1 MISLV
6 GKYADAIVYTDIV
19 ENNTISHIMSML
31 NQPYMEGTKVR
42 IMPDCHDGKGCVI
55 GTTID
60 FSNQENKG
68 VCPNVVGVD
77 IGCGVLAV
85 KLKENSIDL
94 PKLDSVIR
102 KYVDIDRKT
111 EHSRVSLLGLENL
124 WCQKGNVKAVR
135 LGFGTVGGGNH
146 FIEVGRS
153 FENNQLYLLIHSGSR
168 NLGVQVAKFYQDLAY
183 EEAIIRN
190 NGGTYY
196 DKVQAVKATG
206 LSGKALDKAIKSISY
221 PKIGDV
227 PYELAYVTGDNF
239 KHYLHDMRICQNYA
253 SENRR
258 AIADVIIKKMK
269 LHEIESFD
277 TIHNY
282 IDTDGRCIIR
292 KGAVR
297 AEAGEQL
304 IIPLNMRYG
313 ALICKGLGN
322 PEWNFSAP
330 HGAGRL
336 YSRADCKDSLS
347 VKEYKEQMAG
357 IFSTCVG
364 KDTID
369 ESPMAYKDAQSIIN
383 TVSPAID
390 IVDRLKPIY
399 NYKGGSYEEKRS

>member
-6 GKYADAIVYTDIV
+6 GKYADAMVYTDIV

-31 NQPYMEGTKVR
+31 NQPYMKGTKVR

-60 FSNQENKG
+60 FSNQEKKG
-68 VCPNVVGVD
+68 VCPNIVGVD

-94 PKLDSVIR
+94 PKLDSVVR
-102 KYVDIDRKT
+102 KYVDIDRKD

-153 FENNQLYLLIHSGSR
+153 IKTNQLYLLIHSGSR

-183 EEAIIRN
+183 EEAIVRN

-206 LSGKALDKAIKSISY
+206 LSGKDLDKAIKSIQY

-239 KHYLHDMRICQNYA
+239 KHYLHDMRICQEYA

-258 AIADVIIKKMK
+258 TIADIIIKKLK

-282 IDTDGRCIIR
+282 IDTDGKCIIR

-297 AEAGEQL
+297 AEAGDQL
-304 IIPLNMRYG
+304 IIPLNMRDG

-322 PEWNFSAP
+322 PDWNYSAP

-336 YSRADCKDSLS
+336 YSRADCKESLS
-347 VKEYKEQMAG
+347 VKTYKEQMAG
-357 IFSTCVG
+357 IFSTCIG
-364 KDTID
+364 RDTID
-369 ESPMAYKDAQSIIN
+369 ESPMAYKDAQSIISA
-383 TVSPAID
+383 VSPTVD

-399 NYKGGSYEEKRS
+399 NYKGGSSEEKRS

>member
-31 NQPYMEGTKVR
+31 NQPYMKGTKVR

-55 GTTID
+55 GTAID

-102 KYVDIDRKT
+102 KYIDIDRKD
-111 EHSRVSLLGLENL
+111 EHDRVSLLGLENL

-206 LSGKALDKAIKSISY
+206 LSGKDLDKAIKSISY

-253 SENRR
+253 YENRR
-258 AIADVIIKKMK
+258 TIADIIIKKMK

-297 AEAGEQL
+297 AEADEQL
-304 IIPLNMRYG
+304 IIPLNMRDG

-322 PEWNFSAP
+322 PDWNYSAP

-336 YSRADCKDSLS
+336 YSRSDCKDSLS

-383 TVSPAID
+383 AVSDTAD

-399 NYKGGSYEEKRS
+399 NYKGGSSEEKRS

>member
-31 NQPYMEGTKVR
+31 NQPYMKGTKVR

-68 VCPNVVGVD
+68 ACPNVVGVD

-102 KYVDIDRKT
+102 KYVDIDRKA

-196 DKVQAVKATG
+196 DKVNAVKATG
-206 LSGKALDKAIKSISY
+206 LSGKDLDKAIKSINY
-221 PKIGDV
+221 PKVGDV

-258 AIADVIIKKMK
+258 AIADIIIKKMK

-282 IDTDGRCIIR
+282 IDTDGKCIIR

-304 IIPLNMRYG
+304 IIPLNMRDG

-322 PEWNFSAP
+322 PEWNYSAP

-383 TVSPAID
+383 AVSPAVD

-399 NYKGGSYEEKRS
+399 NYKGGSSEEKRS

>member
-6 GKYADAIVYTDIV
+6 GKYADAMVYTDIV
-19 ENNTISHIMSML
+19 ENNAISHIMSML
-31 NQPYMEGTKVR
+31 NQPYMKGTKVR

-60 FSNQENKG
+60 FSNQEKKG
-68 VCPNVVGVD
+68 VCPNIVGVD
-77 IGCGVLAV
+77 IGCGVLAI

-94 PKLDSVIR
+94 PKLDSVVR
-102 KYVDIDRKT
+102 KYVDIDRKD

-146 FIEVGRS
+146 FIEVGHS
-153 FENNQLYLLIHSGSR
+153 VQTNQLYLLIHSGSR

-183 EEAIIRN
+183 EEAIVRN

-206 LSGKALDKAIKSISY
+206 LSGKDLDKAIKSIQY

-227 PYELAYVTGDNF
+227 PYELAYVTGANF
-239 KHYLHDMRICQNYA
+239 KHYLHDMRICQEYA

-258 AIADVIIKKMK
+258 TIADIIIKKLK

-282 IDTDGRCIIR
+282 IDTDGKCIIR

-297 AEAGEQL
+297 AEAGDQL
-304 IIPLNMRYG
+304 IIPLNMRDG

-322 PEWNFSAP
+322 PDWNYSAP

-336 YSRADCKDSLS
+336 YSRADCKESLS
-347 VKEYKEQMAG
+347 VKTYKEQMAG
-357 IFSTCVG
+357 IFSTCIG
-364 KDTID
+364 RDTID
-369 ESPMAYKDAQSIIN
+369 ESPMAYKDAQSIISA
-383 TVSPAID
+383 VSPTVD

-399 NYKGGSYEEKRS
+399 NYKGGSSEEKRS

>member
-31 NQPYMEGTKVR
+31 NQPYMKGTKVR

-77 IGCGVLAV
+77 IGCGVLAI

-94 PKLDSVIR
+94 PKLDSVVR
-102 KYVDIDRKT
+102 KYVDIDRKD

-124 WCQKGNVKAVR
+124 WCQKGNVKVVR

-153 FENNQLYLLIHSGSR
+153 IQTNQLYLLIHSGSR

-183 EEAIIRN
+183 EEAIVRN

-206 LSGKALDKAIKSISY
+206 LSGKDLDKAIKSINY
-221 PKIGDV
+221 HKVGDV

-258 AIADVIIKKMK
+258 AIADIIIKKMK

-282 IDTDGRCIIR
+282 IDTDGKCIIR

-297 AEAGEQL
+297 AEAGDQL
-304 IIPLNMRYG
+304 IIPLNMRDG

-322 PEWNFSAP
+322 PDWNYSAP

-336 YSRADCKDSLS
+336 YSRADCKESLS
-347 VKEYKEQMAG
+347 VKTYKEQMAG
-357 IFSTCVG
+357 IFSTCIG
-364 KDTID
+364 RDTID

-383 TVSPAID
+383 AVSPTVD

-399 NYKGGSYEEKRS
+399 NYKGGSSEEKRR

>member
-31 NQPYMEGTKVR
+31 NQPYMKGTKVR

-68 VCPNVVGVD
+68 ACPNVVGVD

-102 KYVDIDRKT
+102 KYVGIDRKA

-196 DKVQAVKATG
+196 DKVNAVKATG
-206 LSGKALDKAIKSISY
+206 LSGKDLDKAIKSINY
-221 PKIGDV
+221 PKVGDV
-227 PYELAYVTGDNF
+227 SYELAYVTGDNF

-258 AIADVIIKKMK
+258 AIADIIIKKMK

-282 IDTDGRCIIR
+282 IDTDGKCIIR

-304 IIPLNMRYG
+304 IIPLNMRDG

-322 PEWNFSAP
+322 PEWNYSAP

-383 TVSPAID
+383 AVSPAVD

-399 NYKGGSYEEKRS
+399 NYKGGSSEEKRS

>member
-1 MISLV
+1 MIRLV

-31 NQPYMEGTKVR
+31 NQPYMKGTKVR

-102 KYVDIDRKT
+102 KYIDIDRKD
-111 EHSRVSLLGLENL
+111 EYDRVSLLDLENL

-153 FENNQLYLLIHSGSR
+153 LENNQLYLLIHSGSR

-206 LSGKALDKAIKSISY
+206 LSGKDLDKAIKSISY

-253 SENRR
+253 SDNRR
-258 AIADVIIKKMK
+258 AIADIIIKKMK

-277 TIHNY
+277 TVHNY
-282 IDTDGRCIIR
+282 IDTGGRCIIR
-292 KGAVR
+292 KGAIR
-297 AEAGEQL
+297 AEAGERL
-304 IIPLNMRYG
+304 IIPLNMRDG
-313 ALICKGLGN
+313 LLICKGLGN
-322 PEWNFSAP
+322 PDWNYSAP

-336 YSRADCKDSLS
+336 YSRSDCKGSLS

-383 TVSPAID
+383 AVSDTAD

-399 NYKGGSYEEKRS
+399 NYKGGSSENKRS

>member
-6 GKYADAIVYTDIV
+6 GKYADAIVYTDTV
-19 ENNTISHIMSML
+19 ENSTISHVMSML
-31 NQPYMEGTKVR
+31 NQPYMKGTKVR

-60 FSNQENKG
+60 FSNQESKG

-102 KYVDIDRKT
+102 KYVDIDRKA

-124 WCQKGNVKAVR
+124 WCQKGNVRAVR

-146 FIEVGRS
+146 FIEVGSS

-168 NLGVQVAKFYQDLAY
+168 NLGVQVAKFYQNLAY

-196 DKVQAVKATG
+196 DKVNAVKATG
-206 LSGKALDKAIKSISY
+206 LSGKDLDKAIKSIKY
-221 PKIGDV
+221 PKVGDV

-239 KHYLHDMRICQNYA
+239 KYYLHDMRICQEYA
-253 SENRR
+253 YENRR
-258 AIADVIIKKMK
+258 TIADTIIKKMK

-277 TIHNY
+277 TVHNY
-282 IDTDGRCIIR
+282 IDTNGRCIIR

-297 AEAGEQL
+297 AEDGEQL
-304 IIPLNMRYG
+304 IIPLNMRDG

-322 PEWNFSAP
+322 PEWNYSAP

-336 YSRADCKDSLS
+336 YSRAVCKDSLS
-347 VKEYKEQMAG
+347 VKEYKEQMSG
-357 IFSTCVG
+357 IFSTCIG

-383 TVSPAID
+383 AVSLAVD

-399 NYKGGSYEEKRS
+399 NYKGGSSEEKRS

>member
-1 MISLV
+1 
-6 GKYADAIVYTDIV
+6 
-19 ENNTISHIMSML
+19 MS
-31 NQPYMEGTKVR
+31 R
-42 IMPDCHDGKGCVI
+42 
-55 GTTID
+55 
-60 FSNQENKG
+60 
-68 VCPNVVGVD
+68 
-77 IGCGVLAV
+77 
-85 KLKENSIDL
+85 
-94 PKLDSVIR
+94 
-102 KYVDIDRKT
+102 
-111 EHSRVSLLGLENL
+111 GL
-124 WCQKGNVKAVR
+124 
-135 LGFGTVGGGNH
+135 
-146 FIEVGRS
+146 
-153 FENNQLYLLIHSGSR
+153 
-168 NLGVQVAKFYQDLAY
+168 
-183 EEAIIRN
+183 
-190 NGGTYY
+190 
-196 DKVQAVKATG
+196 
-206 LSGKALDKAIKSISY
+206 
-221 PKIGDV
+221 GDV
-227 PYELAYVTGDNF
+227 YKRQAYVTGDNF

-258 AIADVIIKKMK
+258 AIADIIIKKMK

-282 IDTDGRCIIR
+282 IDTDGKCIIR

-304 IIPLNMRYG
+304 IIPLNMRDG

-322 PEWNFSAP
+322 PEWNYSAP

-383 TVSPAID
+383 AVSPAVD

-399 NYKGGSYEEKRS
+399 NYKGGSSEEKRS

>member
-31 NQPYMEGTKVR
+31 NQPYMKGTKVR

-102 KYVDIDRKT
+102 KYIDIDRRD
-111 EHSRVSLLGLENL
+111 EHDRVSLLGLENL

-153 FENNQLYLLIHSGSR
+153 LENNQLYLLIHSGSR

-206 LSGKALDKAIKSISY
+206 LSGKDLDKAIKSISY

-258 AIADVIIKKMK
+258 AIADIIIKKMK

-277 TIHNY
+277 TVHNY
-282 IDTDGRCIIR
+282 IDTYGRCIIR

-297 AEAGEQL
+297 AEADEKL
-304 IIPLNMRYG
+304 IIPLNMRDG

-322 PEWNFSAP
+322 PDWNYSAP

-336 YSRADCKDSLS
+336 YSRSDCKDSLP

-383 TVSPAID
+383 AVSHTVD

-399 NYKGGSYEEKRS
+399 NYKGGSSENKRS